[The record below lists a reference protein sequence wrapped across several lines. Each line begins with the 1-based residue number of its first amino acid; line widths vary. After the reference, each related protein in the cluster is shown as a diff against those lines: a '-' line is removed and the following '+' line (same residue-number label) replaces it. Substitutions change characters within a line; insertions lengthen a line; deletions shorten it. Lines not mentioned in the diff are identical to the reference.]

1 MRHSICHLSVK
12 TGLAALALSTGL
24 LTPALVEAQQNS
36 VVNTTILAE
45 PTPRGYFAN
54 AVVLEYDK
62 PIDLRNVVVPTT
74 DVTVHASR
82 VPTCAGA
89 SVADSGARTVVG
101 VYSNSV
107 PRRATAPAKGN
118 YLIIELSQTDA
129 LRQAARNGCP
139 ANLDYTATFG
149 DIDNRFGRVEVQAF
163 TAETTQ
169 VVSPVIEDFRP
180 GKYTSPTFA
189 TTLQFRLFSPER
201 YVRSP
206 NNPARKYPL
215 VVFLHGG
222 GERGDNNFNQ
232 IAANMGATTW
242 ATPEFQADHQS
253 FVLAPQVPLPE
264 TNSWAT
270 PNIRDTVHELILG
283 LMAQYPI
290 DPQRIYVTGLS
301 LGSFGSSAQLN
312 AYPEFYAG
320 ALMVSGNQPVNP
332 GPPMRVPVWMATA
345 FDDSLYPTAVSLAA
359 SYEAAG
365 VSVARA
371 SWPGNLFEAAAP
383 YAEALIEVAAAQG
396 SHVMFT
402 TYMTGT
408 NVGAAHNTG
417 WIATYS
423 NPVILNWLF
432 TQKRP

>member
-1 MRHSICHLSVK
+1 MRHTIWHPSVRN
-12 TGLAALALSTGL
+12 GFAALALLTGV
-24 LTPALVEAQQNS
+24 LTPALRGAQQN
-36 VVNTTILAE
+36 VVVGATILAE

-62 PIDLRNVVVPTT
+62 AVDLRNVAVPTT
-74 DVTVHASR
+74 GVTVNATR
-82 VPTCAGA
+82 TPTCAGA

-107 PRRATAPAKGN
+107 PRRATTATKGR
-118 YLIIELSQTDA
+118 YLIIELSQTDT

-149 DIDNRFGRVEVQAF
+149 EIYNRFGSVEVGAF
-163 TAETTQ
+163 TAQTTQ
-169 VVSPVIEDFRP
+169 VISPVIEDFRP
-180 GKYTSPTFA
+180 GSYTSPTLA
-189 TTLQFRLFSPER
+189 TTLKFRLFMPER
-201 YVRSP
+201 YLRTQ

-242 ATPEFQADHQS
+242 AMPEFQADHQS
-253 FVLAPQVPLPE
+253 FVLAPQVPLPT

-283 LMAQYPI
+283 LMAKYPI
-290 DPQRIYVTGLS
+290 DPTRIYVTGLS

-320 ALMVSGNQPVNP
+320 ALMVSGNRPVDP
-332 GPPMRVPVWMATA
+332 GLPMQVPVWMATA
-345 FDDSLYPTAVSLAA
+345 FDDDLYPTAVDLAA

-383 YAEALIEVAAAQG
+383 YAEALMEVAAAQG

-402 TYMTGT
+402 TYLTGT

-417 WIATYS
+417 WIASYS
-423 NPVILNWLF
+423 NPVMLEWLF
-432 TQKRP
+432 SQKRP